1 MTSFSTNIINKYF
14 IINFLFSSLIISFIA
29 GNLVLNLNVVL
40 IIITSIIFFKKSIFQ
55 FELDIFDKILI
66 ILFTYILLSSAL
78 NNIYYYKEGSIDDFS
93 IFLKS
98 LLFLR
103 FLLFYFVV
111 KFLIIENIINLKIF
125 FLTAFVG
132 VTFVCLDIV
141 YQLATGYDI
150 FGYIALN
157 RNLSGPFGDE
167 LIAGTFIQRFSII
180 ALFLIPIF
188 YKFKKNYYKYM
199 LTFTLICLYLFA
211 LILSG
216 NRVPMAFFI
225 LIIAGIIIFEQKL
238 RKLLLPFIL
247 IISSIIFLTFTLN
260 ENYRLHLLTFIES
273 TKAVFLPL
281 SSKNLLTNEEVEK
294 YKNLETNDL
303 EFYTFEYKNKK
314 YKMTN
319 VYHKEFKTGYILWSD
334 KKLFGGGMKS
344 FKVNCPKA
352 KINCNK
358 HPHNYY
364 LEILAILGLFGFFI
378 IFILFSLL
386 FMKTFFAKYFK
397 NSNLNHYHLITPFIF
412 LFFAEIFPI
421 KSTGSFFT
429 TGNATYIFLL
439 LSIIIPLSK
448 VKN

>member
-273 TKAVFLPL
+273 TKAVFLPF
-281 SSKNLLTNEEVEK
+281 SSKNLLTNEEVEE

-303 EFYTFEYKNKK
+303 EFYTFEYKDKK

>member
-1 MTSFSTNIINKYF
+1 MTLFSTKILNKYF
-14 IINFLFSSLIISFIA
+14 IINSLFSLLIFSFIA
-29 GNLVLNLNVVL
+29 GNLVLNLNVIL
-40 IIITSIIFFKKSIFQ
+40 LMITSIFFFKKRIFQ
-55 FELDIFDKILI
+55 FKIDLFDKILI
-66 ILFTYILLSSAL
+66 TLFTYILLCSAL

-103 FLLFYFVV
+103 FLLFFFVM
-111 KFLIIENIINLKIF
+111 KFLIIENIINFKIF

-132 VTFVCLDIV
+132 VTFVSLDIV

-150 FGYIALN
+150 FGYIALS

-167 LIAGTFIQRFSII
+167 LIAGSFIQRFSII

-188 YKFKKNYYKYM
+188 YKFKKNNYKYI
-199 LTFTLICLYLFA
+199 LTFALICLYLFA

-216 NRVPMAFFI
+216 NRIPMAFFI
-225 LIIAGIIIFEQKL
+225 LIIIGIIIFEQKL
-238 RKLLLPFIL
+238 RKLLFFFIV
-247 IISSIIFLTFTLN
+247 ISSSIIFFTYNSN
-260 ENYRLHLLTFIES
+260 ENYRLHLLTFME
-273 TKAVFLPL
+273 TAKGVFLPF
-281 SSKNLLTNEEVEK
+281 SSKNLLTNEEAEK
-294 YKNLETNDL
+294 YKDF

-314 YKMTN
+314 YKMN
-319 VYHKEFKTGYILWSD
+319 NIYLKEFKTGYILWSD

-352 KINCNK
+352 KINCNQ

-364 LEILAILGLFGFFI
+364 LEILANLGLFGFFI
-378 IFILFSLL
+378 IFILFSLI
-386 FMKTFFAKYFK
+386 FIKTFIAKYFK
-397 NSNLNHYHLITPFIF
+397 KSNLNNNHLITPFIF

-448 VKN
+448 VKKLD

>member
-1 MTSFSTNIINKYF
+1 MILFSTKILNKYF
-14 IINFLFSSLIISFIA
+14 IINSLFSLLIFSFIA
-29 GNLVLNLNVVL
+29 GNLVLNLNVILL
-40 IIITSIIFFKKSIFQ
+40 IISSIFFFKKKIFQ
-55 FELDIFDKILI
+55 FKIDLFDKILI
-66 ILFTYILLSSAL
+66 TLFIYILLCGAL
-78 NNIYYYKEGSIDDFS
+78 NNIYYYKEGLIDDFS

-103 FLLFYFVV
+103 FLFFYFVV
-111 KFLIIENIINLKIF
+111 KFLIIENIINFKIF
-125 FLTAFVG
+125 FLAAFVG

-167 LIAGTFIQRFSII
+167 LIAGSFIQRFSII

-188 YKFKKNYYKYM
+188 FKFKKSYYKYI
-199 LTFTLICLYLFA
+199 LIFALICLYFFA

-225 LIIAGIIIFEQKL
+225 LIIAGITIFEQKL

-247 IISSIIFLTFTLN
+247 IVSSIIFFTYNSN
-260 ENYRLHLLTFIES
+260 ENYRSHLRTFMETTS
-273 TKAVFLPL
+273 VLLPF
-281 SSKNLLTNEEVEK
+281 SSKNLLTAEEAEK
-294 YKNLETNDL
+294 YKDFG
-303 EFYTFEYKNKK
+303 FYTFEYKNKK
-314 YKMTN
+314 YKMN
-319 VYHKEFKTGYILWSD
+319 NIYHKEFKTGYILWSD
-334 KKLFGGGMKS
+334 KKLFGGGIKS

-352 KINCNK
+352 KINCNQ

-364 LEILAILGLFGFFI
+364 LEILANLGLLGFFI
-378 IFILFSLL
+378 IFILFSLI
-386 FMKTFFAKYFK
+386 FIKTFIAKYFK
-397 NSNLNHYHLITPFIF
+397 KSNLNHYHLITPFIF

-421 KSTGSFFT
+421 RSTGSFFT

-439 LSIIIPLSK
+439 LSIIIPLLK
-448 VKN
+448 IKN

>member
-29 GNLVLNLNVVL
+29 GNLVLNLNVAL

-167 LIAGTFIQRFSII
+167 LIAGSFIQRFSII

-273 TKAVFLPL
+273 TKAVFLPF
-281 SSKNLLTNEEVEK
+281 SSKNLLTNEEVEE

-303 EFYTFEYKNKK
+303 EFYTFEYKDKK

-378 IFILFSLL
+378 IFILFSLI

>member
-167 LIAGTFIQRFSII
+167 LIAGSFIQRFSII

>member
-1 MTSFSTNIINKYF
+1 MILFSTKILNKYF
-14 IINFLFSSLIISFIA
+14 IINSLFSLLIFSFIA
-29 GNLVLNLNVVL
+29 GNLVLNLNVILL
-40 IIITSIIFFKKSIFQ
+40 IISSIFFFKKKIFQ
-55 FELDIFDKILI
+55 FKIDLFDKILI
-66 ILFTYILLSSAL
+66 TLFIYILLCGAL
-78 NNIYYYKEGSIDDFS
+78 NNIYYYKEGLIDDFS

-111 KFLIIENIINLKIF
+111 KFLIIENIINFKIF
-125 FLTAFVG
+125 FLAAFVG

-167 LIAGTFIQRFSII
+167 LIAGSFIQRFSII
-180 ALFLIPIF
+180 ALSLIPIF
-188 YKFKKNYYKYM
+188 YKFKKNYYKYIM
-199 LTFTLICLYLFA
+199 TFALICLYFFA

-225 LIIAGIIIFEQKL
+225 LIIAGITIFEQKL

-247 IISSIIFLTFTLN
+247 IVSSIIFSTYNLN
-260 ENYRLHLLTFIES
+260 ENYRSHLRTFMETTS
-273 TKAVFLPL
+273 VLLPF
-281 SSKNLLTNEEVEK
+281 SSKNLLTDEEAEK
-294 YKNLETNDL
+294 YKDFG
-303 EFYTFEYKNKK
+303 FYTFEYKNKK
-314 YKMTN
+314 YKMN
-319 VYHKEFKTGYILWSD
+319 NIYHKEFKTGYILWSD
-334 KKLFGGGMKS
+334 KKLFGGGIKS

-352 KINCNK
+352 KINCNQ

-364 LEILAILGLFGFFI
+364 LEILANLGLFGFFI
-378 IFILFSLL
+378 IFILFSLI
-386 FMKTFFAKYFK
+386 FIKTFIAKYFK
-397 NSNLNHYHLITPFIF
+397 KSNLNHYHLITPFIF

-421 KSTGSFFT
+421 RSTGSFFT

-439 LSIIIPLSK
+439 LSIIIPLLK
-448 VKN
+448 IKN

>member
-29 GNLVLNLNVVL
+29 GNLVLNLNVAL

-167 LIAGTFIQRFSII
+167 LIAGSFIQRFSII

-273 TKAVFLPL
+273 TKAVFLPF
-281 SSKNLLTNEEVEK
+281 SSKNLLTNEEVEE

-303 EFYTFEYKNKK
+303 EFYTFEYKDKK

>member
-40 IIITSIIFFKKSIFQ
+40 LIITSIIFFKKSIFQ

-167 LIAGTFIQRFSII
+167 LIAGSFIQRFSII

-273 TKAVFLPL
+273 TKAVFLPF
-281 SSKNLLTNEEVEK
+281 SSKNLLTNEEVEN

-303 EFYTFEYKNKK
+303 EFYTFEYKDKK

-378 IFILFSLL
+378 IFILFSLI

>member
-111 KFLIIENIINLKIF
+111 KFLIIENIINFKIF
-125 FLTAFVG
+125 FLTAFIG

-167 LIAGTFIQRFSII
+167 LIAGSFIQRFSII

-273 TKAVFLPL
+273 TKAVFLPF
-281 SSKNLLTNEEVEK
+281 SSKNLLTNEEVEN

-303 EFYTFEYKNKK
+303 EFYTFEYKDKK

-378 IFILFSLL
+378 IFILFSLI

>member
-1 MTSFSTNIINKYF
+1 
-14 IINFLFSSLIISFIA
+14 
-29 GNLVLNLNVVL
+29 
-40 IIITSIIFFKKSIFQ
+40 
-55 FELDIFDKILI
+55 
-66 ILFTYILLSSAL
+66 
-78 NNIYYYKEGSIDDFS
+78 
-93 IFLKS
+93 
-98 LLFLR
+98 
-103 FLLFYFVV
+103 
-111 KFLIIENIINLKIF
+111 
-125 FLTAFVG
+125 
-132 VTFVCLDIV
+132 
-141 YQLATGYDI
+141 
-150 FGYIALN
+150 
-157 RNLSGPFGDE
+157 
-167 LIAGTFIQRFSII
+167 
-180 ALFLIPIF
+180 
-188 YKFKKNYYKYM
+188 M

-273 TKAVFLPL
+273 TKAVFLPF
-281 SSKNLLTNEEVEK
+281 SSKNLLTNEEVEN

-303 EFYTFEYKNKK
+303 EFYTFEYKDKK

-378 IFILFSLL
+378 IFILFSLI

>member
-1 MTSFSTNIINKYF
+1 MTLFSTKILNKYF
-14 IINFLFSSLIISFIA
+14 IINSLFSLLIFSFIA
-29 GNLVLNLNVVL
+29 GNLVLNLNVILL
-40 IIITSIIFFKKSIFQ
+40 IISSIFFFKKKIFQ
-55 FELDIFDKILI
+55 FKIDLFDKILI
-66 ILFTYILLSSAL
+66 TLFIYILLCGAL
-78 NNIYYYKEGSIDDFS
+78 NNIYYYKEGLIDDFS

-103 FLLFYFVV
+103 FLFFYFVV
-111 KFLIIENIINLKIF
+111 KFLIIENIINFKIF
-125 FLTAFVG
+125 FLAAFVG

-167 LIAGTFIQRFSII
+167 LIAGSFIQRFSII
-180 ALFLIPIF
+180 ALALIPIF
-188 YKFKKNYYKYM
+188 YKFKKNYYKYIM
-199 LTFTLICLYLFA
+199 TFALICLYFFA

-225 LIIAGIIIFEQKL
+225 LIIAGITIFEQKL

-247 IISSIIFLTFTLN
+247 IVSSIIFSTYNLN
-260 ENYRLHLLTFIES
+260 ENYRSHLRTFMETTS
-273 TKAVFLPL
+273 VLLPF
-281 SSKNLLTNEEVEK
+281 SSKNLLTAEEAEK
-294 YKNLETNDL
+294 YKDFG
-303 EFYTFEYKNKK
+303 FYTFEYKNKK
-314 YKMTN
+314 YKMN
-319 VYHKEFKTGYILWSD
+319 NIYHKEFKTGYILWSD
-334 KKLFGGGMKS
+334 KKLFGGGIKS

-352 KINCNK
+352 KINCNQ

-364 LEILAILGLFGFFI
+364 LEILANLGLLGFFI
-378 IFILFSLL
+378 IFILFSLI
-386 FMKTFFAKYFK
+386 FIKTFIAKYFK
-397 NSNLNHYHLITPFIF
+397 KSNLNHYHLITPFIF

-421 KSTGSFFT
+421 RSTGSFFT

>member
-167 LIAGTFIQRFSII
+167 LIAGSFIQRFSII

-273 TKAVFLPL
+273 TKAVFLPF
-281 SSKNLLTNEEVEK
+281 SSKNLLTNEEVEN

-303 EFYTFEYKNKK
+303 EFYTFEYKDKK

-378 IFILFSLL
+378 IFILFSLI

>member
-167 LIAGTFIQRFSII
+167 LIAGSFIQRFSII

-281 SSKNLLTNEEVEK
+281 SSKNLLTNEEVEE

-303 EFYTFEYKNKK
+303 EFYTFEYKDKK

>member
-167 LIAGTFIQRFSII
+167 LIAGSFIQRFSII

-378 IFILFSLL
+378 IFILFSLI

>member
-29 GNLVLNLNVVL
+29 GNLVLNLNVAL

-303 EFYTFEYKNKK
+303 EFYTFEYKDKK

>member
-40 IIITSIIFFKKSIFQ
+40 LIITSIIFFKKSIFQ

-111 KFLIIENIINLKIF
+111 KFLIIENIINLKFF

-167 LIAGTFIQRFSII
+167 LIAGSFIQRFSII

-273 TKAVFLPL
+273 TKAVFLPF
-281 SSKNLLTNEEVEK
+281 SSKNLLTNEEVEN

-303 EFYTFEYKNKK
+303 EFYTFEYKDKK

-378 IFILFSLL
+378 IFILFSLI

>member
-1 MTSFSTNIINKYF
+1 MILFSTKILNKYF
-14 IINFLFSSLIISFIA
+14 IINSLFSLLIFSFIA
-29 GNLVLNLNVVL
+29 GNLVLNLNVILL
-40 IIITSIIFFKKSIFQ
+40 IISSIFFFKKRIFQ
-55 FELDIFDKILI
+55 FKIDLFDKILI
-66 ILFTYILLSSAL
+66 TLFIYILLCGAL
-78 NNIYYYKEGSIDDFS
+78 NNIYYYKEGLIDDFS

-111 KFLIIENIINLKIF
+111 KFLIIENIINFKIF
-125 FLTAFVG
+125 FLAAFVG

-167 LIAGTFIQRFSII
+167 LIAGSFIQRFSII
-180 ALFLIPIF
+180 ALSLIPIF
-188 YKFKKNYYKYM
+188 YKFKKNYYKYIM
-199 LTFTLICLYLFA
+199 TFALICLYFFA

-225 LIIAGIIIFEQKL
+225 LIIAGITIFEQKL

-247 IISSIIFLTFTLN
+247 IVSSIIFSTYNLN
-260 ENYRLHLLTFIES
+260 ENYRSHLRTFMETTS
-273 TKAVFLPL
+273 VLLPF
-281 SSKNLLTNEEVEK
+281 SSKNLLTAEEAEK
-294 YKNLETNDL
+294 YKDFG
-303 EFYTFEYKNKK
+303 FYTFEYKNKK
-314 YKMTN
+314 YKMN
-319 VYHKEFKTGYILWSD
+319 NIYHKEFKTGYILWSD
-334 KKLFGGGMKS
+334 KKLFGGGIKS

-352 KINCNK
+352 KINCNQ

-364 LEILAILGLFGFFI
+364 LEILANLGLFGFFI
-378 IFILFSLL
+378 IFILFSLI
-386 FMKTFFAKYFK
+386 FIKTFIAKYFK
-397 NSNLNHYHLITPFIF
+397 KSNLNHYHLITPFIF

-421 KSTGSFFT
+421 RSTGSFFT

-439 LSIIIPLSK
+439 LSIIIPLLK
-448 VKN
+448 IKN

>member
-29 GNLVLNLNVVL
+29 GNLVLNLNVAL

-303 EFYTFEYKNKK
+303 EFYTFEYKDKK

-378 IFILFSLL
+378 IFILFSLI

>member
-273 TKAVFLPL
+273 TKAVFLPF
-281 SSKNLLTNEEVEK
+281 SSKNLLTNEEVEE

-303 EFYTFEYKNKK
+303 EFYTFEYKDKK

-378 IFILFSLL
+378 IFILFSLI